1 MKEYSQLTEDERYHI
16 NAYKAVG
23 FSPSEIAK
31 QLGRHKS
38 SIYREISRN
47 SGERGY
53 RPKQAQK
60 KAEQRRTKAYKAVK
74 MTPEVITFIEL
85 KIREDWSPEQISG
98 WLKLEKLE
106 TISHERIYQHI
117 WADKRNG
124 GDLYLHLRRQGKQYQ
139 KRRNGKTSRG
149 QIKNRV
155 SIDKRPAVVDQK
167 TRVGD
172 WEIDTVIGK
181 GHKGALVTLV
191 ERKTSFTLAARVETK
206 QADVVAAAT
215 IELLKPYKGRTHT
228 ITADNGKEFALHEEI
243 AKAIATDFY
252 FAHPYH
258 SWERGAN
265 ENTNGLLRQYFPKDT
280 NFLDVSDHE
289 VCAAVSRLNTRPR
302 KKLGYKTPETAMQ
315 RSLNRLVA

>member
-38 SIYREISRN
+38 SIYREIARN

-60 KAEQRRTKAYKAVK
+60 KAEQRRTKACKAVK

-243 AKAIATDFY
+243 AKALATDFY

>member
-1 MKEYSQLTEDERYHI
+1 MEEYSQLTEDERYHI
-16 NAYKAVG
+16 DAYKAAG
-23 FSPSEIAK
+23 FSLSEIAK

-38 SIYREISRN
+38 TIYREMSRN
-47 SGERGY
+47 SGQRGY
-53 RPKQAQK
+53 RAKQAQE
-60 KAEQRRTKAYKAVK
+60 KAERRRTEAPKAVK
-74 MTPEVITFIEL
+74 MTPELITLIEL

-98 WLKLEKLE
+98 WLKVEKLGA
-106 TISHERIYQHI
+106 ISHERIYQHI

-124 GDLYLHLRRQGKQYQ
+124 GDLYLHLRRNGKKYQ
-139 KRRNGKTSRG
+139 KRSNGKTSRG

-191 ERKTSFTLAARVETK
+191 ERKTSFALAARVKTK
-206 QADVVAAAT
+206 QADEVAAAT
-215 IELLKPYKGRTHT
+215 IELLRPYKDRTHT

-243 AKAIATDFY
+243 AKELTTGFY

-265 ENTNGLLRQYFPKDT
+265 ENTNGLIRQYFPKDT
-280 NFLDVSDHE
+280 NFLDVSDDE
-289 VCAAVSRLNTRPR
+289 VYEAVYRLNARPR
-302 KKLGYKTPETAMQ
+302 KKLGYKTPANAMQ
-315 RSLNRLVA
+315 RSLDRSAA

>member
-1 MKEYSQLTEDERYHI
+1 
-16 NAYKAVG
+16 
-23 FSPSEIAK
+23 
-31 QLGRHKS
+31 
-38 SIYREISRN
+38 
-47 SGERGY
+47 
-53 RPKQAQK
+53 
-60 KAEQRRTKAYKAVK
+60 
-74 MTPEVITFIEL
+74 MTPEVITLIEL

-124 GDLYLHLRRQGKQYQ
+124 GDLYLHLRRQGKKYQ

-155 SIDKRPAVVDQK
+155 SIDKRPAVVEQK

-206 QADVVAAAT
+206 QADVVTAAT

-243 AKAIATDFY
+243 AKTLATDFY

-302 KKLGYKTPETAMQ
+302 KKLGYKTPATAMQ

>member
-1 MKEYSQLTEDERYHI
+1 MEEYSQLTEDERYHI
-16 NAYKAVG
+16 DAYKAAG

-38 SIYREISRN
+38 TIYRKLSRN
-47 SGERGY
+47 SGQRGY
-53 RPKQAQK
+53 RPKQAQE
-60 KAEQRRTKAYKAVK
+60 KAERRRTEARKAVK
-74 MTPEVITFIEL
+74 MTPELITLIEL

-98 WLKLEKLE
+98 WLKVEKHE
-106 TISHERIYQHI
+106 AMSHERIYQHI

-124 GDLYLHLRRQGKQYQ
+124 GDLYLHLRRNGKKYQ
-139 KRRNGKTSRG
+139 KRSNGKTSRG

-155 SIDKRPAVVDQK
+155 SIDKRPAAVDQK

-191 ERKTSFTLAARVETK
+191 ERKTSFALAARVETK
-206 QADVVAAAT
+206 QADEVTAAT
-215 IELLKPYKGRTHT
+215 IKLLRPYKDRTHT

-243 AKAIATDFY
+243 ARELATGFY

-265 ENTNGLLRQYFPKDT
+265 ENTNGLIRQYFPKDT
-280 NFLDVSDHE
+280 NFLDVSDEE
-289 VCAAVSRLNTRPR
+289 VYEAVRRLNARPR
-302 KKLGYKTPETAMQ
+302 KKLGYKTPATAMQ
-315 RSLNRLVA
+315 RSLDRSAA